1 MMYPLTLTP
10 DDNDTLLVTS
20 SLLPE
25 VTTFGETWADAI
37 HQGAEAVE
45 EALAARMSRWED
57 IPVPDAKDVEQA
69 FEENRAT
76 RISLLADMKVTL
88 YLACKEAGVS
98 RADLTRRLGWHREQV
113 DRLFRF
119 DHKSRPDQIEAAIKA
134 IGKVIN
140 LEVVDY
146 QYAASA

>member
-20 SLLPE
+20 PLLPE
-25 VTTFGETWADAI
+25 VTTFGETRADALR
-37 HQGAEAVE
+37 HGAEAVE

-57 IPVPDAKDVEQA
+57 IPVPDGKALKRA

-88 YLACKEAGVS
+88 YLACREAGVT
-98 RADLTRRLGWHREQV
+98 RAELARRLGWHREQV

-134 IGKVIN
+134 IGKVMNVEIADQQ
-140 LEVVDY
+140 L
-146 QYAASA
+146 ASNA